1 MLLVETRGKFS
12 KGFRVHIVYAQKFL
26 VAKPF
31 ASDQSAVSYGYAV
44 SLSSSPIFD
53 QYSSVVFLRLI
64 STRRPGGTPPRRR
77 HSAAGTAGRQDRIFS
92 PPLVANPICLF
103 GNTFCLPP
111 VHDSLFGIP
120 TLVVCRGAARGSER
134 YLSCWRLRRSFSLR
148 KRSISASLS
157 SSLACSIRSSRAI
170 WSPT

>member
-31 ASDQSAVSYGYAV
+31 AGDQSAVSYGYAV

-64 STRRPGGTPPRRR
+64 STRRPGG
-77 HSAAGTAGRQDRIFS
+77 GT
-92 PPLVANPICLF
+92 
-103 GNTFCLPP
+103 
-111 VHDSLFGIP
+111 
-120 TLVVCRGAARGSER
+120 
-134 YLSCWRLRRSFSLR
+134 LRRGD
-148 KRSISASLS
+148 KTGS
-157 SSLACSIRSSRAI
+157 SPHRSSPIRFACLGTHFVFLLFTI
-170 WSPT
+170 LCSGSLP